1 MKIINNL
8 LILLIWILNIFSIV
22 FNISFNYE
30 VNILICISLS
40 IIVVL
45 PRLLKKYIKLSEIS
59 EFIFLIFIILAGEL
73 GSVLKLYEIVYW
85 YDSFTHF
92 LSGILTAYL
101 GFLILKKEKL
111 LNKKNSFNILFIISF
126 VLAIAAF
133 WEIFEF
139 TADNI
144 FCNDAQRVLETG
156 VTDTMKDI
164 ICALFGGILFIVA
177 YLYKRP
183 IISKK

>member
-8 LILLIWILNIFSIV
+8 LVLLIWILNIFSIV

-59 EFIFLIFIILAGEL
+59 EFIFLIFIILAGEF

-92 LSGILTAYL
+92 LSGTLTAYL

-111 LNKKNSFNILFIISF
+111 LTKKN
-126 VLAIAAF
+126 
-133 WEIFEF
+133 
-139 TADNI
+139 
-144 FCNDAQRVLETG
+144 
-156 VTDTMKDI
+156 
-164 ICALFGGILFIVA
+164 
-177 YLYKRP
+177 
-183 IISKK
+183 

>member
-1 MKIINNL
+1 M
-8 LILLIWILNIFSIV
+8 
-22 FNISFNYE
+22 
-30 VNILICISLS
+30 SL
-40 IIVVL
+40 
-45 PRLLKKYIKLSEIS
+45 
-59 EFIFLIFIILAGEL
+59 FIFLIFIILAGEF

-92 LSGILTAYL
+92 LSGTLTAYL

-111 LNKKNSFNILFIISF
+111 LTKKNSFNILFIISF

-144 FCNDAQRVLETG
+144 FGNDAQRVLETG